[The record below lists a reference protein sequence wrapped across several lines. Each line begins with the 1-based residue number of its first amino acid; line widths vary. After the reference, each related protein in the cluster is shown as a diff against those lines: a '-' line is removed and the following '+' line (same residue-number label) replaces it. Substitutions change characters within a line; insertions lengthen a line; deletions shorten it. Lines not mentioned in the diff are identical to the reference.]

1 MDNTDIL
8 FASLVGSK
16 IVEMVPRLTAVQNEL
31 MKHVLPPLPFLPF
44 RNKEEIA
51 KITYNN
57 LEYMNLE
64 GDMSW
69 KSDKPMSKD
78 QQFFPLSLS
87 IDEEKTFFR
96 LPYEP
101 LISISGKNVIAKRR
115 VSKWNAE
122 NSKQLTGTI
131 KERWSQDDYEIT
143 ITGVLMGSLLTG
155 NVEDCFPIADFKKL
169 KEVLTHAKQ
178 IKVNCAPL
186 ELLGINDIVI
196 DDFSFPF
203 TKGENVQAYE
213 IKACSDFSYNLLMKV

>member
-16 IVEMVPRLTAVQNEL
+16 IVEMVPRLTTVQNEL

-44 RNKEEIA
+44 RNEEGVIAVSAEEYSNLWEADAALSKE
-51 KITYNN
+51 
-57 LEYMNLE
+57 
-64 GDMSW
+64 
-69 KSDKPMSKD
+69 

-87 IDEEKTFFR
+87 IDGGKTYFR

-115 VSKWNAE
+115 VSKWNSE
-122 NSKQLTGTI
+122 STKQLTGTI

-143 ITGVLMGSLLTG
+143 ITGVLIGSLLRG
-155 NVEDCFPIADFKKL
+155 NMEDCFPKDDFQKL
-169 KEVLTHAKQ
+169 RNILTHAKQ
-178 IKVNCAPL
+178 VKVNCAPL
-186 ELLGINDIVI
+186 ELLGINNIVI
-196 DDFSFPF
+196 DDFSLPF

-213 IKACSDFSYNLLMKV
+213 IKACSDFSYNLLMEI

>member
-1 MDNTDIL
+1 MNNNDIL

-16 IVEMVPRLTAVQNEL
+16 IIEKIPRLTAVQNEL

-44 RNKEEIA
+44 RNNEDIAQVPSEEYFNHWEA
-51 KITYNN
+51 NRPVS
-57 LEYMNLE
+57 EE
-64 GDMSW
+64 
-69 KSDKPMSKD
+69 

-87 IDEEKTFFR
+87 LDQGETYFR

-115 VSKWNAE
+115 VAKIIQDA
-122 NSKQLTGTI
+122 NSPLTGTI

-143 ITGVLMGSLLTG
+143 ITGVLYGAIEKG
-155 NVEDCFPIADFKKL
+155 NYEDCFPKDDFEKL
-169 KEVLTHAKQ
+169 KRILTYSKE
-178 IKVNCAPL
+178 IRILCAPL
-186 ELLGINDIVI
+186 ELLGITKIVI

-213 IKACSDFSYNLLMKV
+213 IKACSDYSYNLLMDV

>member
-16 IVEMVPRLTAVQNEL
+16 IVEMVPRLTTVQNEL

-44 RNKEEIA
+44 QNKEEIVEI
-51 KITYNN
+51 KQEEYLN
-57 LEYMNLE
+57 LWE
-64 GDMSW
+64 
-69 KSDKPMSKD
+69 SDVPLSKE

-87 IDEEKTFFR
+87 IDGGESFFR

-101 LISISGKNVIAKRR
+101 LISISGKNVITKRR
-115 VSKWNAE
+115 VAKWNAD
-122 NSKQLTGTI
+122 NTNQLTGTI

-143 ITGVLMGSLLTG
+143 ITGVLMGSLLRG
-155 NVEDCFPIADFKKL
+155 NMEDCYPKADFEKL
-169 KEVLTHAKQ
+169 KNVLTHSKQ
-178 IKVNCAPL
+178 IKVNCPPL
-186 ELLGINDIVI
+186 ELLGINSIAI

-213 IKACSDFSYNLLMKV
+213 IKACSDFSYNLLMKI

>member
-1 MDNTDIL
+1 MNNTDIL

-16 IVEMVPRLTAVQNEL
+16 IVEMVPRLTSVQNEL

-44 RNKEEIA
+44 RNEEGVIA
-51 KITYNN
+51 VSADEYTN
-57 LEYMNLE
+57 LWNADTPLSEE
-64 GDMSW
+64 
-69 KSDKPMSKD
+69 

-87 IDEEKTFFR
+87 IDQGKTYFR

-115 VSKWNAE
+115 VAKWNAA

-131 KERWSQDDYEIT
+131 KERWSQDDYDIT
-143 ITGVLMGSLLTG
+143 ITGVLIGSLLRG
-155 NVEDCFPIADFKKL
+155 NVEDCFPRADFEKL
-169 KEVLTHAKQ
+169 KKVLTYAKE

-186 ELLGINDIVI
+186 ELLGINSIVI
-196 DDFSFPF
+196 DDFSLPF

-213 IKACSDFSYNLLMKV
+213 IKASSDFSYNLLMQI

>member
-1 MDNTDIL
+1 MGNQDIL

-16 IVEMVPRLTAVQNEL
+16 VVKMIPRLNAVQNEL
-31 MKHVLPPLPFLPF
+31 MKHVLPPIPFLPF
-44 RNKEEIA
+44 RNDEGVIEVSA
-51 KITYNN
+51 EAYLN
-57 LEYMNLE
+57 LWEA
-64 GDMSW
+64 
-69 KSDKPMSKD
+69 DKPLSKE
-78 QQFFPLSLS
+78 QQFFPFSLS
-87 IDEEKTFFR
+87 IDEGKTFFR

-115 VSKWNAE
+115 VAKWNSE

-131 KERWSQDDYEIT
+131 KERWAQDDYEIT
-143 ITGVLMGSLLTG
+143 ITGVLMGSLLRG
-155 NVEDCFPIADFKKL
+155 NMEDCFPRADFEKL

-213 IKACSDFSYNLLMKV
+213 IKACSDFAYNLLLKI

>member
-1 MDNTDIL
+1 MNNNDIL

-44 RNKEEIA
+44 RNSEGIAVIEKTNDEQFTWEADRPVSEE
-51 KITYNN
+51 
-57 LEYMNLE
+57 
-64 GDMSW
+64 
-69 KSDKPMSKD
+69 
-78 QQFFPLSLS
+78 QQFFPLSMS
-87 IDEEKTFFR
+87 IDKGKTYFR

-115 VSKWNAE
+115 VAKWNAE

-143 ITGVLMGSLLTG
+143 ITGVLMGALLKG
-155 NVEDCFPIADFKKL
+155 NFEDCYPRADFEKL
-169 KEVLTHAKQ
+169 KKALTNSKE
-178 IKVNCAPL
+178 IWINCPPL
-186 ELLGINDIVI
+186 ELLGINKIAV
-196 DDFSFPF
+196 DDFSYPF

-213 IKACSDFSYNLLMKV
+213 IKACSDYSYNLLMEI

>member
-1 MDNTDIL
+1 MNNTDIL

-16 IVEMVPRLTAVQNEL
+16 IVEMVPRLTSVQNEL

-44 RNKEEIA
+44 RNEEGVIA
-51 KITYNN
+51 VSADEYTN
-57 LEYMNLE
+57 LWNADTPLSEE
-64 GDMSW
+64 
-69 KSDKPMSKD
+69 

-87 IDEEKTFFR
+87 IDQGKTYFR

-115 VSKWNAE
+115 VAKWNAA

-131 KERWSQDDYEIT
+131 KERWSQDDYDIT
-143 ITGVLMGSLLTG
+143 ITGVLIGSLLRG
-155 NVEDCFPIADFKKL
+155 NVEDCFPRADFEKL
-169 KEVLTHAKQ
+169 KKVLTHAKE

-186 ELLGINDIVI
+186 ELLGINSIVI
-196 DDFSFPF
+196 DDFSLPF

-213 IKACSDFSYNLLMKV
+213 IKASSDFSYNLLMQI

>member
-16 IVEMVPRLTAVQNEL
+16 IVEMVPRLTTVQNEL
-31 MKHVLPPLPFLPF
+31 MKHVLTPLPFLPF
-44 RNKEEIA
+44 KNKEGFTEV
-51 KITYNN
+51 TYNN

-64 GDMSW
+64 GDISW
-69 KSDKPMSKD
+69 KADAPLSKE

-87 IDEEKTFFR
+87 INKGETFFR

-101 LISISGKNVIAKRR
+101 LISISGKNVIAKRK
-115 VSKWNAE
+115 VAKWNAE

-143 ITGVLMGSLLTG
+143 ITGVLMGSLLRG
-155 NVEDCFPIADFKKL
+155 NMEDCFPRADFEKL
-169 KEVLTHAKQ
+169 KKVLTHSKE
-178 IKVNCAPL
+178 IKVNCPPL
-186 ELLGINDIVI
+186 ELLGINSIAI

-213 IKACSDFSYNLLMKV
+213 IKACSDFSYNLLMKI

>member
-1 MDNTDIL
+1 MDNNDIL

-44 RNKEEIA
+44 RNSEGIAVVEKTNDEQFTWEADRPLSEE
-51 KITYNN
+51 
-57 LEYMNLE
+57 
-64 GDMSW
+64 
-69 KSDKPMSKD
+69 
-78 QQFFPLSLS
+78 QQFFPLSMS
-87 IDEEKTFFR
+87 IDEGKTYFR

-101 LISISGKNVIAKRR
+101 LISITGKNVIVKRR
-115 VSKWNAE
+115 VAKLSSE
-122 NSKQLTGTI
+122 NSNQLTGTI

-143 ITGVLMGSLLTG
+143 ITGVLMGSLLKG
-155 NVEDCFPIADFKKL
+155 NVADCFPIADFEKL
-169 KEVLTHAKQ
+169 KKVLTHAKQ

-213 IKACSDFSYNLLMKV
+213 IKACSDYSYNLLIKV

>member
-16 IVEMVPRLTAVQNEL
+16 IVEMVPRLTTVQNEL
-31 MKHVLPPLPFLPF
+31 MKHVLPPIPFLPF
-44 RNKEEIA
+44 QNKEGIA
-51 KITYNN
+51 TVTYNN

-64 GDMSW
+64 GEISW
-69 KSDKPMSKD
+69 KADKPLGEG

-87 IDEEKTFFR
+87 IDEGKTFFR

-101 LISISGKNVIAKRR
+101 LISISGKNVISKRR
-115 VSKWNAE
+115 VAKWNAD
-122 NSKQLTGTI
+122 NVKQLTGTI

-143 ITGVLMGSLLTG
+143 ITGVLMGSLLRG
-155 NVEDCFPIADFKKL
+155 NVKDCFPIADFQKL

-178 IKVNCAPL
+178 VKVNCAPL

-213 IKACSDFSYNLLMKV
+213 IKACSDFSYNLLMKI

>member
-16 IVEMVPRLTAVQNEL
+16 IVQMVPRLTAVQNEL
-31 MKHVLPPLPFLPF
+31 MKHVLPPIPFLPF
-44 RNKEEIA
+44 RNSEGIAVVEKTNDEQFTWEADRPVSEE
-51 KITYNN
+51 
-57 LEYMNLE
+57 
-64 GDMSW
+64 
-69 KSDKPMSKD
+69 
-78 QQFFPLSLS
+78 QQFFPLSMS
-87 IDEEKTFFR
+87 IDEGKTYFR

-115 VSKWNAE
+115 VAKWNAE

-143 ITGVLMGSLLTG
+143 ITGALMGALEKG
-155 NVEDCFPIADFKKL
+155 NYEDCYPRADFEKL
-169 KEVLTHAKQ
+169 KKVLTNSKE
-178 IKVNCAPL
+178 IWINCPPL
-186 ELLGINDIVI
+186 ELLGINKIVV

-213 IKACSDFSYNLLMKV
+213 IKACSDYSYNLLMEI